1 MTLGLRCHMTAN
13 IVEDRAGGRGNLP
26 DLILGWNWWFWRRY
40 FLLAVTSLC
49 QNATIKLPTS

>member
-40 FLLAVTSLC
+40 FLLAV
-49 QNATIKLPTS
+49 